1 MAQPRCYIQGLA
13 RYQETLP
20 SMAIDPYA
28 SCPGGT
34 GKKVKF
40 CCPDLVGD
48 LEQLDRLIEGDQIS
62 AALEQ
67 VKRLA
72 EKHPKRACLMATQ
85 LKLELATKQVAEAA
99 ATSRGFL
106 EAFPD
111 NPLALGHAA
120 VSEAIAGNL
129 LESAATFDKAREA
142 AGQEVSP
149 DLVRIAATL
158 VQAAAQAGHI
168 GFAQGIVE
176 WMIDKSLGTA
186 EDRRVLA
193 AVVGSAGVAP
203 ALRTKIHFE
212 EPPADSPWRPEFEIA
227 LAHARGWRLLKA
239 LTAFRSLK
247 SVAGESPALFTNI
260 AAVCEMLA
268 RPVEASEAWAKI
280 AGMKG
285 TAADDAV
292 EASGRAMALET
303 EADEDR
309 SPQVRYAITRGP
321 LAAAEAAAGGIEL
334 LEDKLRHDS
343 RFEPA
348 PFDRSTWVARGAAP
362 PRSVWRV
369 FDAAGDAAA
378 PGRLVASLLLFGKQT
393 DREAEAVLQGFAPDL
408 AAARQIVEAVLGLSL
423 AAPASQDGLPSIT
436 PTNWLLSSQFRMKP
450 PAMPTAPIPA
460 GEESPLDKL
469 LDEQRSLLWKRFIDL
484 WPDTA
489 LPELLGKTPREA
501 LKTPQGARRVEALVS
516 EGEATSR
523 QPDASAAWTA
533 LRGPLGLKPPQPIEA
548 ARPLDE
554 VPPLRWHRVTLAK
567 LDLDQLRGLFLT
579 AMDAGFDLAAE
590 RAAEAILARADT
602 APEDRWEAW
611 SFLEARAT
619 SSVKRLEIIGHL
631 RELSKELKVSDG
643 MIDIAELRIRLQR
656 GDQADI
662 VRLLEHLRREHSR
675 DQKVLESLAEV
686 LLEAGVDLSALA
698 GQPQPAGGMPIG
710 QAAAPAKAEASG
722 IWTPGSPQPGQPAD
736 KKTIWT
742 PG

>member
-1 MAQPRCYIQGLA
+1 
-13 RYQETLP
+13 
-20 SMAIDPYA
+20 MAIDPYA

-34 GKKVKF
+34 CKKVKF

-85 LKLELATKQVAEAA
+85 VKLELATKQVAEAA
-99 ATSRGFL
+99 ASSRAFL

-129 LESAATFDKAREA
+129 LEAAATFDKAREA
-142 AGQEVSP
+142 SGDEVSP

-158 VQAAAQAGHI
+158 VQAAAQAGHT

-193 AVVGSAGVAP
+193 AVVGSSGVAP
-203 ALRTKIHFE
+203 ALRTKVHFE
-212 EPPADSPWRPEFEIA
+212 EAPADAPWRLEFDTAFKAAGE
-227 LAHARGWRLLKA
+227 WRLLKA

-247 SVAGESPALFTNI
+247 GVAGESPEIFTNI
-260 AAVCEMLA
+260 AALCEMLA
-268 RPVEASEAWAKI
+268 RPFEASEAWLKI
-280 AGMKG
+280 AGMRG
-285 TAADDAV
+285 TAADDAI
-292 EASGRAMALET
+292 EATGRAIALET

-309 SPQVRYAITRGP
+309 SPQVRYEVTRGP

-334 LEDKLRHDS
+334 LEDRLRHDS

-362 PRSVWRV
+362 PRSVYRV
-369 FDAAGDAAA
+369 FDAAADAAGS
-378 PGRLVASLLLFGKQT
+378 GRLVASLLLFGKQT

-408 AAARQIVEAVLGLSL
+408 AAARSIVEQVLGLSL
-423 AAPASQDGLPSIT
+423 AAPASQPGLPSVT
-436 PTNWLLSSQFRMKP
+436 PTNWLLASQFRMKP
-450 PAMPTAPIPA
+450 PAPPTAPIPA
-460 GEESPLDKL
+460 GEDSPIDKL
-469 LDEQRSLLWKRFIDL
+469 LDEQRSLLWSRFIEL

-501 LKTPQGARRVEALVS
+501 LKTPDGAMRVEALVS

-523 QPDASAAWTA
+523 QRDASEAWTA
-533 LRGPLGLKPPQPIEA
+533 LRGRLGLKSPQTIEA
-548 ARPLDE
+548 TRPLDE
-554 VPPLRWHRVTLAK
+554 VPPLRWHRVALAK

-579 AMDAGFDLAAE
+579 AMDAGFELAAE
-590 RAAEAILARADT
+590 RAAEAILARTDT
-602 APEDRWEAW
+602 APEDRWEAY

-662 VRLLEHLRREHSR
+662 MRLLEHLRRDHSR
-675 DQKVLESLAEV
+675 DQRVLEALAEV
-686 LLEAGVDLSALA
+686 LVEAGVDLSALA
-698 GQPQPAGGMPIG
+698 GQAMPAGASGGMP
-710 QAAAPAKAEASG
+710 AAAPPAASSPGG
-722 IWTPGSPQPGQPAD
+722 IWTPGSPQPGQSGE

-742 PG
+742 PN

>member
-1 MAQPRCYIQGLA
+1 
-13 RYQETLP
+13 
-20 SMAIDPYA
+20 MAIDPYA

-85 LKLELATKQVAEAA
+85 VKLELATKQVAEAA
-99 ATSRGFL
+99 ASSRGFL

-129 LESAATFDKAREA
+129 LEAAATFDKAREA
-142 AGQEVSP
+142 SGSEVSP

-158 VQAAAQAGHI
+158 VQAAAQAGHT

-176 WMIDKSLGTA
+176 WMIDKSLGSA

-193 AVVGSAGVAP
+193 AVVGQSGVAP

-212 EPPADSPWRPEFEIA
+212 EPPADSPWRHEFDTA

-247 SVAGESPALFTNI
+247 SVAGESPELFTNI
-260 AAVCEMLA
+260 AALCEMLA

-292 EASGRAMALET
+292 EATGRAIALET

-309 SPQVRYAITRGP
+309 SPQVHYAVTRGP
-321 LAAAEAAAGGIEL
+321 LATAEAVAGGSDL
-334 LEDKLRHDS
+334 LEDRLRHDS

-348 PFDRSTWVARGAAP
+348 PFDRSTWVSRGAAP

-369 FDAAGDAAA
+369 FDAAADAAA

-408 AAARQIVEAVLGLSL
+408 AAARSIVEQVLGLSF
-423 AAPASQDGLPSIT
+423 ASPASQEGLPSVA

-450 PAMPTAPIPA
+450 PAMPTAPIPP
-460 GEESPLDKL
+460 GEDSPLDKL

-501 LKTPQGARRVEALVS
+501 LKTPDGARRVEAIVS

-523 QPDASAAWTA
+523 QRDASEAWTK
-533 LRGPLGLKPPQPIEA
+533 LRAPLGLKSPQPIEA

-554 VPPLRWHRVTLAK
+554 VPPLRWHRVAMAK

-590 RAAEAILARADT
+590 RAAEAILARSDT

-656 GDQADI
+656 GDQTDI
-662 VRLLEHLRREHSR
+662 MRLLEHLRRDHSR
-675 DQKVLESLAEV
+675 DQRVLEALAEV
-686 LLEAGVDLSALA
+686 LVEAGVDLSALA
-698 GQPQPAGGMPIG
+698 GQAIPAGASGGMPTATPP
-710 QAAAPAKAEASG
+710 AATPAGG
-722 IWTPGSPQPGQPAD
+722 IWTPGGPQPGQAGE

-742 PG
+742 PN

>member
-1 MAQPRCYIQGLA
+1 M
-13 RYQETLP
+13 
-20 SMAIDPYA
+20 SIDPYA

-85 LKLELATKQVAEAA
+85 VKLELATKQVAEAA
-99 ATSRGFL
+99 ASSRGFL

-129 LESAATFDKAREA
+129 LEAAATFDRAREA
-142 AGQEVSP
+142 SGSDVSP

-158 VQAAAQAGHI
+158 VQAAAQAGHT

-176 WMIDKSLGTA
+176 WMIDKSLGSA

-193 AVVGSAGVAP
+193 AVVGQSGVAP

-212 EPPADSPWRPEFEIA
+212 DAPADSSWRAEFDTA

-247 SVAGESPALFTNI
+247 GVAGESPELFTNI
-260 AAVCEMLA
+260 AALCEMLA
-268 RPVEASEAWAKI
+268 RPVEASEAWLKI
-280 AGMKG
+280 AGMRG
-285 TAADDAV
+285 TAADDAI
-292 EASGRAMALET
+292 EATGRAIALET

-309 SPQVRYAITRGP
+309 SPQVRYEITRGP

-348 PFDRSTWVARGAAP
+348 PFDRATWVARGAAP

-369 FDAAGDAAA
+369 FDGAADAADA
-378 PGRLVASLLLFGKQT
+378 ASPGRLVASLLLFGKQT
-393 DREAEAVLQGFAPDL
+393 DRESEAVLQGFAPDL
-408 AAARQIVEAVLGLSL
+408 AAARSIVEQTLGLSF
-423 AAPASQDGLPSIT
+423 PASASHEGLPAVT
-436 PTNWLLSSQFRMKP
+436 PTNWLLASQFRMKP
-450 PAMPTAPIPA
+450 PAAPTAGIPA
-460 GEESPLDKL
+460 TEDSPLDKL
-469 LDEQRSLLWKRFIDL
+469 LDEQRGLLWGRFVEL

-501 LKTPQGARRVEALVS
+501 LKTTDGARRVEALVS

-523 QPDASAAWTA
+523 QRDASEAWTA
-533 LRGPLGLKPPQPIEA
+533 VRGRLGLQMPQPIEA

-554 VPPLRWHRVTLAK
+554 VPPLRWHRLAMAK
-567 LDLDQLRGLFLT
+567 IDLDQLRGLFLT

-590 RAAEAILARADT
+590 RAAEAILARSDT
-602 APEDRWEAW
+602 AAEDRWEAW
-611 SFLEARAT
+611 SFLEARVT

-631 RELSKELKVSDG
+631 RELAKELKVSDG

-662 VRLLEHLRREHSR
+662 MRLLEHLRRDHSR
-675 DQKVLESLAEV
+675 DQRVLEALAEV
-686 LLEAGVDLSALA
+686 LVEAGVDLSALA
-698 GQPQPAGGMPIG
+698 GQGMPAGAAGMPA
-710 QAAAPAKAEASG
+710 AAAPAASPGG
-722 IWTPGSPQPGQPAD
+722 IWTPGSPQPGPSGE

-742 PG
+742 PN

>member
-1 MAQPRCYIQGLA
+1 DRLSPGAPRAAALA
-13 RYQETLP
+13 RV
-20 SMAIDPYA
+20 
-28 SCPGGT
+28 T
-34 GKKVKF
+34 G
-40 CCPDLVGD
+40 
-48 LEQLDRLIEGDQIS
+48 
-62 AALEQ
+62 
-67 VKRLA
+67 LA
-72 EKHPKRACLMATQ
+72 EKNPKLAGRMAT
-85 LKLELATKQVAEAA
+85 LEKLELATKQVAEAA
-99 ATSRGFL
+99 ASSRAFL

-129 LESAATFDKAREA
+129 LEAAATFDKARESS
-142 AGQEVSP
+142 GSEVSP

-158 VQAAAQAGHI
+158 VQAAAQAGHT

-176 WMIDKSLGTA
+176 WMIEKSLGSA

-193 AVVGSAGVAP
+193 AVVGQSGVAP
-203 ALRTKIHFE
+203 ALRTKIQFE
-212 EPPADSPWRPEFEIA
+212 EAPADSPWRAEFGSA
-227 LAHARGWRLLKA
+227 LAHAREWRLLKA

-247 SVAGESPALFTNI
+247 GVAGESPELFTNI

-268 RPVEASEAWAKI
+268 RPFEASEAWLAI
-280 AGMKG
+280 AGMRG
-285 TAADDAV
+285 TAADDAI
-292 EASGRAMALET
+292 EATGRAIALET

-309 SPQVRYAITRGP
+309 SPQVRYEVTRGP

-369 FDAAGDAAA
+369 FDAAADAAA

-408 AAARQIVEAVLGLSL
+408 AAAQSIVEHAIGLSL
-423 AAPASQDGLPSIT
+423 PAAASHDGLPAVT
-436 PTNWLLSSQFRMKP
+436 PTNWLLASQFRMKP
-450 PAMPTAPIPA
+450 PAPPTAPIPA
-460 GEESPLDKL
+460 TDDSPLDKL
-469 LDEQRSLLWKRFIDL
+469 LDEQRSLLWGRFIDL

-489 LPELLGKTPREA
+489 LPELLGKKPREA
-501 LKTPQGARRVEALVS
+501 LKTPDGARRVEALVS

-523 QPDASAAWTA
+523 QRDASEAWTA
-533 LRGPLGLKPPQPIEA
+533 LRGRLGLKAPQPIAA

-554 VPPLRWHRVTLAK
+554 VPPLRWHRLAMATI
-567 LDLDQLRGLFLT
+567 DLDQLRGLFLT

-590 RAAEAILARADT
+590 RAADAILARSDT
-602 APEDRWEAW
+602 AAEDRWEAW
-611 SFLEARAT
+611 SFLEARVT
-619 SSVKRLEIIGHL
+619 SSVKRLEIIAHL

-662 VRLLEHLRREHSR
+662 MRLLEHLRRDHSR
-675 DQKVLESLAEV
+675 DQRVLEALAEV
-686 LLEAGVDLSALA
+686 LVEAGVDLSALA
-698 GQPQPAGGMPIG
+698 GQAMPAGASGGMPS
-710 QAAAPAKAEASG
+710 AAAPAATSPGG
-722 IWTPGSPQPGQPAD
+722 IWTPGSPQPGQAGE

-742 PG
+742 PN

>member
-1 MAQPRCYIQGLA
+1 
-13 RYQETLP
+13 
-20 SMAIDPYA
+20 MAIDPYA

-34 GKKVKF
+34 CKKVKF

-85 LKLELATKQVAEAA
+85 VKLELATKQVAEAA
-99 ATSRGFL
+99 ASSRAFL

-129 LESAATFDKAREA
+129 LEAAATFDKAREA
-142 AGQEVSP
+142 SGDEVSP

-158 VQAAAQAGHI
+158 VQAAAQAGHT

-193 AVVGSAGVAP
+193 AVVGSSGVAP
-203 ALRTKIHFE
+203 ALRTKVHFE
-212 EPPADSPWRPEFEIA
+212 EAPVDAPWRLEFDTAFKAAGE
-227 LAHARGWRLLKA
+227 WRLLKA

-247 SVAGESPALFTNI
+247 GVAGESPEIFTNI
-260 AAVCEMLA
+260 AALCEMLA
-268 RPVEASEAWAKI
+268 RPFEASEAWLKI
-280 AGMKG
+280 AGMRG
-285 TAADDAV
+285 TAADDAI
-292 EASGRAMALET
+292 EATGRAIALET

-309 SPQVRYAITRGP
+309 SPQVRYEVTRGP

-334 LEDKLRHDS
+334 LEDRLRHDS

-362 PRSVWRV
+362 PRSVYRV
-369 FDAAGDAAA
+369 FDAAADAAGS
-378 PGRLVASLLLFGKQT
+378 GRLVASLLLFGKQT

-408 AAARQIVEAVLGLSL
+408 AAARSIVEQVLGLSL
-423 AAPASQDGLPSIT
+423 AAPASQPGLPSVT
-436 PTNWLLSSQFRMKP
+436 PTNWLLASQFRMKP
-450 PAMPTAPIPA
+450 PAPPTAPIPA
-460 GEESPLDKL
+460 GEDSPIDKL
-469 LDEQRSLLWKRFIDL
+469 LDEQRSLLWSRFIEL

-501 LKTPQGARRVEALVS
+501 LKTPDDARRVEALVS

-523 QPDASAAWTA
+523 QRDASEAWTA
-533 LRGPLGLKPPQPIEA
+533 LRGRLGLKSPQTIEA
-548 ARPLDE
+548 TRPLDE
-554 VPPLRWHRVTLAK
+554 VPPLRWHRVALAK

-579 AMDAGFDLAAE
+579 AMDAGFELAAE
-590 RAAEAILARADT
+590 RSAEAILARTDT
-602 APEDRWEAW
+602 APEDRWEAY

-662 VRLLEHLRREHSR
+662 MRLLEHLRRDHSR
-675 DQKVLESLAEV
+675 DQRVLEALAEV
-686 LLEAGVDLSALA
+686 LVEAGVDLSALA
-698 GQPQPAGGMPIG
+698 GQAMPAGAAGGMP
-710 QAAAPAKAEASG
+710 AAAPPAASSPGG
-722 IWTPGSPQPGQPAD
+722 IWTPGSPQPGQSGE

-742 PG
+742 PN